1 MHARSTI
8 ASPHPLS
15 PLTSCHSLS
24 LLHTHRLLRNINSD
38 VFHWY
43 ASECSFEHASLR
55 QAGVAR
61 ANKVT
66 THVRGARP
74 LKMSDAKWLGGHP
87 PGWPYSGCNP
97 SRFRPYP
104 KWPPP
109 PNVLREISTA
119 TEHYPGS
126 ERFVYFGHGP
136 SSDELQPLIN
146 RLSQWLMTAAD
157 GYGVD
162 RVPPLRF
169 HQLLKEA
176 LAPKWVLKP
185 SAAGWISNQM
195 RRMEEARKLSEG
207 NESANE
213 NGKHKPRKHLPLAQ
227 RKTLLELVQAKLSI
241 EAFAQEVA
249 LMSIKGLRPELATR
263 DNTYYYRWV

>member
-1 MHARSTI
+1 
-8 ASPHPLS
+8 
-15 PLTSCHSLS
+15 
-24 LLHTHRLLRNINSD
+24 
-38 VFHWY
+38 
-43 ASECSFEHASLR
+43 
-55 QAGVAR
+55 
-61 ANKVT
+61 
-66 THVRGARP
+66 
-74 LKMSDAKWLGGHP
+74 
-87 PGWPYSGCNP
+87 
-97 SRFRPYP
+97 
-104 KWPPP
+104 
-109 PNVLREISTA
+109 
-119 TEHYPGS
+119 
-126 ERFVYFGHGP
+126 
-136 SSDELQPLIN
+136 
-146 RLSQWLMTAAD
+146 MTAAD

-213 NGKHKPRKHLPLAQ
+213 NGNHHKPRKHLPLAQ